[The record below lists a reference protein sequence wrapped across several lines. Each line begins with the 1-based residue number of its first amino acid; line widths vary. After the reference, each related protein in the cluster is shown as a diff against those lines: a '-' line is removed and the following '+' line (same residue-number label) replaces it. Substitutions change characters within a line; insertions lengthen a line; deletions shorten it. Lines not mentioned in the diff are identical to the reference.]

1 MMLMMMTLR
10 SNTENLPIID
20 LSLLI
25 LPIFIALPHSM
36 SIVCFLQNEK
46 FEEGKKGKIIII
58 IVVGISQQFIT
69 EYKKRERIKI
79 FLKCHCN
86 ELVVDRNQQFITI
99 YIYFCD
105 NGEHILQG
113 WDLLRVVLIQY
124 CYS

>member
-36 SIVCFLQNEK
+36 SIVCFFLQNEK

-69 EYKKRERIKI
+69 ESKKKRKNKNIPKMS
-79 FLKCHCN
+79 
-86 ELVVDRNQQFITI
+86 
-99 YIYFCD
+99 
-105 NGEHILQG
+105 LQ
-113 WDLLRVVLIQY
+113 
-124 CYS
+124 